1 MNFGTSQD
9 VEKRSGNR
17 CPASR
22 AGQGVRPAAAGSYP
36 MKNSFTTEQLD
47 LFASAN
53 GRDLADAVASGDPL
67 AFATRVPSTWLDLVA
82 RPDTSAIRAVWEPAT
97 AHLPRFVDY
106 LARSISGAAIIE
118 VRTFPVLLLA
128 LPNWNEENFE
138 LVPGFCWMG
147 LPATSAQIEHLV
159 ADVGSIPPSLEQLW
173 RVANFITIKDGSI
186 LCSPDPTT
194 RPMTEAP
201 VVLSALADP
210 NVTEDIYEC
219 LQIAVVNNP
228 MVTCMTR
235 PPGQSHWNDF
245 LVLRFRRTHDLSSA
259 VRTRLDDKLAD
270 WTFVDWTP

>member
-1 MNFGTSQD
+1 
-9 VEKRSGNR
+9 
-17 CPASR
+17 
-22 AGQGVRPAAAGSYP
+22 
-36 MKNSFTTEQLD
+36 MKNSFTAEQLE
-47 LFASAN
+47 LFATTH
-53 GRDLADAVASGDPL
+53 GRDLAGVIASSDPAEL
-67 AFATRVPSTWLDLVA
+67 AARVPSTWIDLVDH
-82 RPDTSAIRAVWEPAT
+82 PDERAIRAIWEPA
-97 AHLPRFVDY
+97 AAQLPRFVDY

-118 VRTFPVLLLA
+118 VNAFPVLLLA

-147 LPATSAQIEHLV
+147 VPAASSQIEHLV
-159 ADVGSIPPSLEQLW
+159 AKVGPIPPSLERLW

-201 VVLSALADP
+201 VVLPALADP
-210 NVTEDIYEC
+210 NMPENIYEC
-219 LQIAVVNNP
+219 LQIAVVNTQ

-245 LVLRFRRTHDLSSA
+245 LVLRFRRTHELSSA

-270 WTFVDWTP
+270 WTFVDWVP